1 MTHTSSPRSAA
12 TATPLLRVLQAFA
25 GLAVVNVLVQF
36 LSAGQLVSGG
46 EAEQAHG
53 TGAIVLHVLSG
64 IAAIA
69 AVVLWRQGRASL
81 GLAALAVVVFGYTF
95 VQAALGE
102 YASLAVHVPGAM
114 ILTVGVVWLLIAS
127 FRPGARRA

>member
-1 MTHTSSPRSAA
+1 MTQTASPRSAT

-36 LSAGQLVSGG
+36 LTAGQLVSGG

-69 AVVLWRQGRASL
+69 AVVLWRQDRATL
-81 GLAALAVVVFGYTF
+81 GLAVLAVVVFGYTF

-114 ILTVGVVWLLIAS
+114 ILTAGVVWLLIAS